1 MATPITSIRNLGT
14 AMSAAF
20 TAVGIE
26 DAETLQE
33 IGADEAYA
41 KLLAN
46 GHRPHFI
53 AYLAV
58 ALGLQGRHWNDIEPA
73 EKTAF
78 RSRFD
83 SIKSRRPLQN
93 AKGRTPI
100 DAALAEIGVIERA
113 AQPTSSRPEK
123 K

>member
-1 MATPITSIRNLGT
+1 
-14 AMSAAF
+14 MSAAF
-20 TAVGIE
+20 CAVGIE
-26 DAETLQE
+26 DAETLQD
-33 IGADEAYA
+33 IGADDAYA
-41 KLLAN
+41 RLLAN

-73 EKTAF
+73 EKSAF
-78 RSRFD
+78 RARFD
-83 SIKSRRPLQN
+83 AIKSRKSSHD
-93 AKGRTPI
+93 AKGRTLI